1 MELQFSC
8 AYDRFCIKLEVHLIM
23 FSRMSSIAILQLAI
37 MNHILILLDD
47 EVRRKRREKVGITI
61 WKKCEKVGIIGVKSR
76 DSRAFPSTNFIMMSV

>member
-47 EVRRKRREKVGITI
+47 EVRQKRREKVGITI
-61 WKKCEKVGIIGVKSR
+61 WKKCEKVGIIGVKK
-76 DSRAFPSTNFIMMSV
+76 